1 MKRASNPFPK
11 VPEEPE
17 EARVYHESASKRGRR
32 IGRNFVSQL
41 KGRGFEGGSVLDAG
55 CGAGEVLIEI
65 ARAFPR
71 AELVGL
77 DLSEPLLEIAR
88 RQTEE
93 AGLSER
99 LTFKR
104 GDVEAMPFEDDSFDL
119 VISVNTL
126 HVVDDP
132 VAMMNE
138 VERVLRPDGALVLTC
153 IRRSWLGLFMPILK
167 MGYTV
172 EEVKEILGR
181 SKLRTWKLRDYLL
194 WLVVEATG

>member
-1 MKRASNPFPK
+1 MFWTRAAGP
-11 VPEEPE
+11 
-17 EARVYHESASKRGRR
+17 ARFSSRSQGPSLGPNSLALTFLSPSLRSRG
-32 IGRNFVSQL
+32 GRQ
-41 KGRGFEGGSVLDAG
+41 
-55 CGAGEVLIEI
+55 
-65 ARAFPR
+65 
-71 AELVGL
+71 
-77 DLSEPLLEIAR
+77 R

-93 AGLSER
+93 AGLSKR

-138 VERVLRPDGALVLTC
+138 AERVLRPDGALVLTC

-167 MGYTV
+167 TGYIV

-181 SKLRTWKLRDYLL
+181 SKLRPWKLRDYLL
-194 WLVVEATG
+194 WFVVEATG